1 MWGAGIQQLS
11 WVVWVQG
18 LPRGCGQDL
27 SQAVVFSEAPL
38 GLKDPVWWLAGLCF
52 SRMSDGG
59 PQLLIAW
66 VLPPGCL
73 SVFKT
78 GQLPPEQ
85 AGGGGEP
92 KLGAAV
98 FCRLTLEV
106 TVLSLLPIS
115 HRPTLLPRER
125 EQHKRRGP
133 RRRQTGYHSHG
144 PCLAASGEM

>member
-1 MWGAGIQQLS
+1 M
-11 WVVWVQG
+11 VVG
-18 LPRGCGQDL
+18 R
-27 SQAVVFSEAPL
+27 PL
-38 GLKDPVWWLAGLCF
+38 LLTDVGRRTSVAH
-52 SRMSDGG
+52 RMG
-59 PQLLIAW
+59 PST
-66 VLPPGCL
+66 GL

-85 AGGGGEP
+85 AGGGGKP